1 MASPAIL
8 ATLAFLASCTAIGPT
23 VLVSPGPDK
32 SQAEF
37 AGDRTV
43 CGRATDQQL
52 QPVATRLSVS
62 ATSPQQAAANNR
74 WIQEAYNASYA
85 RCMASRGDVVPPS
98 LAANAAPRA
107 VAPSLSAGLAEGSS
121 TSGHL
126 AAGWQLLGL
135 SYHGAN
141 GQPRD
146 ANDALWPREIADPP
160 AGHGGA
166 LAVYS
171 VVLADGPRSVMVSIA
186 SQGPDKCDG
195 GPNDVNA
202 TRDYAVCP
210 GKLAIL
216 AGDRLVATRSVG
228 ALCAEAINA
237 GGVREG
243 APDWKDPARWGTRVR
258 YDKTEGT
265 VELMTMQG
273 GRIERACS
281 KTIKLRS

>member
-1 MASPAIL
+1 MAPPAIL
-8 ATLAFLASCTAIGPT
+8 ATLACLASCTAIGPT

-32 SQAEF
+32 SQVEF

-52 QPVATRLSVS
+52 QPIATKLSVS
-62 ATSPQQAAANNR
+62 ATSSQQMAANNR
-74 WIQEAYNASYA
+74 WIQDAYNASYA
-85 RCMASRGDVVPPS
+85 RCMTSRGDVVPSS
-98 LAANAAPRA
+98 LAANVASGA
-107 VAPSLSAGLAEGSS
+107 VTPSLLAGAAEGSP
-121 TSGHL
+121 TSEHL
-126 AAGWQLLGL
+126 GAGWQLLGL
-135 SYHGAN
+135 SYHAKSGR
-141 GQPRD
+141 PRD
-146 ANDALWPREIADPP
+146 ANDALWLREIADPS
-160 AGHGGA
+160 AAINGT

-186 SQGPDKCDG
+186 SQANDKCDG

-216 AGDRLVATRSVG
+216 AGDRLIATRSVG
-228 ALCAEAINA
+228 PLCAEAINA
-237 GGVREG
+237 GDVREG
-243 APDWKDPARWGTRVR
+243 APDWKDPARWGTRAR

-281 KTIKLRS
+281 KTIKLR